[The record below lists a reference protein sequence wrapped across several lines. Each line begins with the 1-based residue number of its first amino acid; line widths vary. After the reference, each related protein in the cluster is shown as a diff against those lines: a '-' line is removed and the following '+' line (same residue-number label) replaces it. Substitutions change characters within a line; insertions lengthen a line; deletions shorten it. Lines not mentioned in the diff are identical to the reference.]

1 MPDAFRCFVNE
12 RAVTL
17 TPGATVTDAITA
29 FDPALAARMALGEA
43 YVTDARAI
51 RVAPDQALVA
61 GAILRVINST
71 RAKVDDPDA

>member
-1 MPDAFRCFVNE
+1 MPDALRCFVNE

-17 TPGATVTDAITA
+17 SPGATVTDAVTA
-29 FDPALAARMALGEA
+29 FDPALAARVTLGEA

-51 RVAPDQALVA
+51 RVSPDLALAA

>member
-1 MPDAFRCFVNE
+1 MPDAIRCFVNE

-17 TPGATVTDAITA
+17 TPGATVTDAVTA

-51 RVAPDQALVA
+51 RIAPDQALAA
-61 GAILRVINST
+61 GAILRVIHST